1 MSRGSYLART
11 AGGTRKDPTQSG
23 GDRSGFR
30 TLDRPTTEVA
40 QQRQQLQQSI
50 DDRRRAMESMASA
63 GIRSLSGATTD
74 DRAGRQARGQQR
86 VAGRQYAEDT
96 GGTAFTDMRDA
107 AFVANAIEENR
118 KKQEE
123 QKIFGIDTAL
133 RNAFNRAQGLT
144 LPGLAGAFQNL
155 TKELRPTED
164 SFKNKNFLA
173 TLENEFRKGNFNRD
187 EYYDTYKD
195 LIDEV
200 FDVGLGGMSA
210 EEMFNTQTV
219 GAFNEAVAGDLGSDI
234 QQRVDPIGFGRELL
248 DKGGPQTSGQAEEF
262 AKIDLSQL
270 TNSPEDRRLAA
281 AVMEARALAADKQ
294 SRQDANMGQGIMAAS
309 PALPG
314 LPVTGPATVITPTT
328 PELTYEQLL
337 QQYGRPNLIP
347 PELLASVNRPVQ
359 PVATGITPFDV
370 RQFYATL
377 PQYTQQGI
385 MNPNLAQFYQNLGM
399 FPGMNV

>member
-1 MSRGSYLART
+1 MSRGAYLAKTR
-11 AGGTRKDPTQSG
+11 GGTQPSRVMGGSDPI
-23 GDRSGFR
+23 
-30 TLDRPTTEVA
+30 E
-40 QQRQQLQQSI
+40 QRRQ
-50 DDRRRAMESMASA
+50 AMKSMASA
-63 GIRSLSGATTD
+63 GIRSLSGGTTD
-74 DRAGRQARGQQR
+74 DRAGVQARGQQR
-86 VAGRQYAEDT
+86 AAGFEPQGSGAALDITIPAEGRIT
-96 GGTAFTDMRDA
+96 ETAA
-107 AFVANAIEENR
+107 PS
-118 KKQEE
+118 
-123 QKIFGIDTAL
+123 GIDTFIKGIINKAKETD
-133 RNAFNRAQGLT
+133 FT
-144 LPGLAGAFQNL
+144 FPGVFGAFQNL
-155 TKELRPTED
+155 TKELRPTVD

-187 EYYDTYKD
+187 EYYSTYKD
-195 LIDEV
+195 LIDEA
-200 FDVGLGGMSA
+200 FNIKD
-210 EEMFNTQTV
+210 EEAAMGRSKDIFNTQTV
-219 GAFNEAVAGDLGSDI
+219 GAFNEAVAGDLGSSI

-248 DKGGPQTSGQAEEF
+248 DRGGPQTSGQAEEF

-294 SRQDANMGQGIMAAS
+294 SRQDANMGIMAAS

-328 PELTYEQLL
+328 PTT
-337 QQYGRPNLIP
+337 PTTTT
-347 PELLASVNRPVQ
+347 

-370 RQFYATL
+370 RQFYASL

>member
-1 MSRGSYLART
+1 MPPRFGDYMRAT
-11 AGGTRKDPTQSG
+11 AGGTDRKASSSFGTPSVA
-23 GDRSGFR
+23 DRSGFR
-30 TLDRPTTEVA
+30 TLDRPTQKAEI
-40 QQRQQLQQSI
+40 QREGEQ
-50 DDRRRAMESMASA
+50 RRQAMQDMAKA
-63 GIRSLSGATTD
+63 GIRNLSGTKMEIPT
-74 DRAGRQARGQQR
+74 QA
-86 VAGRQYAEDT
+86 ET
-96 GGTAFTDMRDA
+96 S
-107 AFVANAIEENR
+107 
-118 KKQEE
+118 KQNET
-123 QKIFGIDTAL
+123 QTKVGGIDTIIENIINKAKGVD
-133 RNAFNRAQGLT
+133 FT
-144 LPGLAGAFQNL
+144 FPGVLGAFQNL
-155 TKELRPTED
+155 TKEIRPTAD

-173 TLENEFRKGNFNRD
+173 VLENEFRKGNFNRD

-294 SRQDANMGQGIMAAS
+294 SRQDANMGIMAAS

-314 LPVTGPATVITPTT
+314 LPVRPPVTPFPGGDSMIVT
-328 PELTYEQLL
+328 PPNPVLT
-337 QQYGRPNLIP
+337 
-347 PELLASVNRPVQ
+347 PV
-359 PVATGITPFDV
+359 PVGGITPFDI
-370 RQFYATL
+370 RQFYASL

-399 FPGMNV
+399 FPGMTT

>member
-1 MSRGSYLART
+1 MPGHDFFLSRELAKAPSGSFR
-11 AGGTRKDPTQSG
+11 RDPTPS
-23 GDRSGFR
+23 
-30 TLDRPTTEVA
+30 E
-40 QQRQQLQQSI
+40 QRQQQQQSI
-50 DDRRRAMESMASA
+50 DDRRSAYQNMADQ
-63 GIRSLSGATTD
+63 GIRSLSGATTRD
-74 DRAGRQARGQQR
+74 DQGIRARNIQREAGQQF
-86 VAGRQYAEDT
+86 AEST
-96 GGTAFTDMRDA
+96 GGTAFQPISDMVDKPNVPAEGRETITPA
-107 AFVANAIEENR
+107 
-118 KKQEE
+118 KTT
-123 QKIFGIDTAL
+123 GIDTIL
-133 RNAFNRAQGLT
+133 TSAFDRLT
-144 LPGLAGAFQNL
+144 GGNFNIPGVLGAFQNIM
-155 TKELRPTED
+155 KGVRPTAD
-164 SFKNKNFLA
+164 SFKDKNFLA

-248 DKGGPQTSGQAEEF
+248 DRGGPQTSGQAEEF

-294 SRQDANMGQGIMAAS
+294 SRQDANMGIMAAS

-314 LPVTGPATVITPTT
+314 LIRNLPPDTPVIGGPADPPNPVLTPVPVGGVAPTT
-328 PELTYEQLL
+328 
-337 QQYGRPNLIP
+337 
-347 PELLASVNRPVQ
+347 
-359 PVATGITPFDV
+359 TGITPFNIN
-370 RQFYATL
+370 QFYASL

-385 MNPNLAQFYQNLGM
+385 MAPINLSRFTDALRM
-399 FPGMNV
+399 FPGATV

>member
-30 TLDRPTTEVA
+30 TIDRPTKEVA

-50 DDRRRAMESMASA
+50 DDRRSAYQGMADK
-63 GIRSLSGATTD
+63 GIRSLSGGTTD
-74 DRAGRQARGQQR
+74 DRAGVQARGQQR
-86 VAGRQYAEDT
+86 AAGFEPQGSGAALDITIPAEGRLT
-96 GGTAFTDMRDA
+96 ET
-107 AFVANAIEENR
+107 FVPS
-118 KKQEE
+118 
-123 QKIFGIDTAL
+123 GIDTVIK
-133 RNAFNRAQGLT
+133 NVINRAKGADFT
-144 LPGLAGAFQNL
+144 FPGVLGAFQNL
-155 TKELRPTED
+155 TKEIRPTAD

-219 GAFNEAVAGDLGSDI
+219 GAFNEAVAGDLGSSI

-248 DKGGPQTSGQAEEF
+248 DRGGPQTSGQAEEF

-294 SRQDANMGQGIMAAS
+294 SRQDANMGIMAAS

-314 LPVTGPATVITPTT
+314 LPFQPPSQPIDMKKP
-328 PELTYEQLL
+328 
-337 QQYGRPNLIP
+337 IP
-347 PELLASVNRPVQ
+347 PIVPPV
-359 PVATGITPFDV
+359 PMGTGITPFDV

>member
-1 MSRGSYLART
+1 MSRDSYLAITR
-11 AGGTRKDPTQSG
+11 GGTQPS
-23 GDRSGFR
+23 
-30 TLDRPTTEVA
+30 
-40 QQRQQLQQSI
+40 
-50 DDRRRAMESMASA
+50 RAMGGSDPIEQRRQAMKSMAGA
-63 GIRSLSGATTD
+63 GIRSLSGGTTD
-74 DRAGRQARGQQR
+74 DRAGAQARIKQR
-86 VAGRQYAEDT
+86 ATGYQPQGSGAALDITIPDQGRITE
-96 GGTAFTDMRDA
+96 TAA
-107 AFVANAIEENR
+107 PS
-118 KKQEE
+118 
-123 QKIFGIDTAL
+123 GIDTFIKGIINKAKETD
-133 RNAFNRAQGLT
+133 FT
-144 LPGLAGAFQNL
+144 FPGVFGAFQNL
-155 TKELRPTED
+155 TKELRPTVD

-195 LIDEV
+195 LIDEA
-200 FDVGLGGMSA
+200 FNIKD
-210 EEMFNTQTV
+210 EEAAMGRSKDIFNTQTV
-219 GAFNEAVAGDLGSDI
+219 GAFNEAVAGDLGSSI

-248 DKGGPQTSGQAEEF
+248 DRGGPQTSGQAEEF

-294 SRQDANMGQGIMAAS
+294 SRQDANMGIMAAS

-328 PELTYEQLL
+328 PTT
-337 QQYGRPNLIP
+337 PTTTT
-347 PELLASVNRPVQ
+347 

-370 RQFYATL
+370 RQFYASL

>member
-1 MSRGSYLART
+1 MPGHTPEDRQFKSGYDSFRRATPDRTSQNFGSNIVIGRP
-11 AGGTRKDPTQSG
+11 DPSG
-23 GDRSGFR
+23 GR
-30 TLDRPTTEVA
+30 
-40 QQRQQLQQSI
+40 RQAYE
-50 DDRRRAMESMASA
+50 DMASK

-107 AFVANAIEENR
+107 AFVANALEENR

-133 RNAFNRAQGLT
+133 RNAFNRVQGLT

-294 SRQDANMGQGIMAAS
+294 SRQDANMGIMAAS

-314 LPVTGPATVITPTT
+314 LPVRPPVTPFPGGDSMIVT
-328 PELTYEQLL
+328 PPNPVLT
-337 QQYGRPNLIP
+337 
-347 PELLASVNRPVQ
+347 PV
-359 PVATGITPFDV
+359 PVGGITPFDI
-370 RQFYATL
+370 RQFYASL

-385 MNPNLAQFYQNLGM
+385 MSPNLAQYYQNLGL

>member
-30 TLDRPTTEVA
+30 TIDRPTKEVA

-63 GIRSLSGATTD
+63 GIRSLSGGTTD
-74 DRAGRQARGQQR
+74 DEAGRQARIEQR
-86 VAGRQYAEDT
+86 RSGFEPQGSGASQNLTVPAEGRITET
-96 GGTAFTDMRDA
+96 
-107 AFVANAIEENR
+107 FVPS
-118 KKQEE
+118 
-123 QKIFGIDTAL
+123 GIDTVIK
-133 RNAFNRAQGLT
+133 NVINRAKGADFT
-144 LPGLAGAFQNL
+144 FPGVLGAFQNL
-155 TKELRPTED
+155 TKEIRPTAD

-219 GAFNEAVAGDLGSDI
+219 GAFNEAVAGDLGSSI

-248 DKGGPQTSGQAEEF
+248 DRGGPQTSGQAEEF

-294 SRQDANMGQGIMAAS
+294 SRADANMGQGIMAAS

-314 LPVTGPATVITPTT
+314 LPVTPPSQPISPIPADP
-328 PELTYEQLL
+328 P
-337 QQYGRPNLIP
+337 IP
-347 PELLASVNRPVQ
+347 APV
-359 PVATGITPFDV
+359 PSTGIMPQPFNIQ
-370 RQFYATL
+370 RFYASL

-385 MNPNLAQFYQNLGM
+385 MSPNLSQFYQNLGL

>member
-1 MSRGSYLART
+1 M
-11 AGGTRKDPTQSG
+11 
-23 GDRSGFR
+23 
-30 TLDRPTTEVA
+30 
-40 QQRQQLQQSI
+40 
-50 DDRRRAMESMASA
+50 
-63 GIRSLSGATTD
+63 SGATTD
-74 DRAGRQARGQQR
+74 DLQVPSKRTAKSCWSTIRGRL
-86 VAGRQYAEDT
+86 

-107 AFVANAIEENR
+107 AFVANALEENR

-123 QKIFGIDTAL
+123 QKNFGIDTAL
-133 RNAFNRAQGLT
+133 KNAFNRVQGLT
-144 LPGLAGAFQNL
+144 LPGVLGAFQNL
-155 TKELRPTED
+155 TKELRPTKD

-248 DKGGPQTSGQAEEF
+248 DRGGPQTSGQAEEF

-294 SRQDANMGQGIMAAS
+294 SRADANMGQGIMAAS

-314 LPVTGPATVITPTT
+314 LPVTGPATVIPLDIQTPTT

-347 PELLASVNRPVQ
+347 PELLARVNRPVQ

-370 RQFYATL
+370 QTVLCNLTTVHATR
-377 PQYTQQGI
+377 Y
-385 MNPNLAQFYQNLGM
+385 YES
-399 FPGMNV
+399 

>member
-1 MSRGSYLART
+1 MSRGAYLAKTR
-11 AGGTRKDPTQSG
+11 GGTQPSRVMGGSDPI
-23 GDRSGFR
+23 
-30 TLDRPTTEVA
+30 E
-40 QQRQQLQQSI
+40 QRRQ
-50 DDRRRAMESMASA
+50 AMKSMASA
-63 GIRSLSGATTD
+63 GIRSLSGGTTD
-74 DRAGRQARGQQR
+74 DEAGRQARIKQR
-86 VAGRQYAEDT
+86 RSGFEPQGSGASQNLTVPAEGRITETFAPS
-96 GGTAFTDMRDA
+96 
-107 AFVANAIEENR
+107 
-118 KKQEE
+118 
-123 QKIFGIDTAL
+123 GIDTVIK
-133 RNAFNRAQGLT
+133 NVINRAKGADFT
-144 LPGLAGAFQNL
+144 FPGVLGAFQNL
-155 TKELRPTED
+155 TKEIRPTAD

-219 GAFNEAVAGDLGSDI
+219 GAFNEAVAGDLGSSI

-248 DKGGPQTSGQAEEF
+248 DRGGPQTSGQAEEF

-314 LPVTGPATVITPTT
+314 LPVTGPATVLTPTT

-347 PELLASVNRPVQ
+347 PELLARVNRPVQ
-359 PVATGITPFDV
+359 PVATGMTPFDV